1 MAPLEYILAS
11 LDELLDSFFVYAKS
25 TSVIEKENAMKKMLI
40 FTLTALMTT
49 FAWSADLNG
58 TKWKAIDDKTGQALN
73 IIQFSKEKD
82 GTYTGRVA
90 EILQAQNM
98 NGCVTCGGDLKG
110 KKLQGFAFIKNLK
123 YVSGNK
129 YENGSV
135 IDPASG
141 RTYRLN
147 VEIMPDA
154 KKLKLRGYM
163 LNPMLGGTQTWIRAE

>member
-1 MAPLEYILAS
+1 MAYWEWILVS
-11 LDELLDSFFVYAKS
+11 LDELFGSSIVYAKC
-25 TSVIEKENAMKKMLI
+25 TSVIEKDNVMKTPLI
-40 FTLTALMTT
+40 FTLTTLMTT

-58 TKWKAIDDKTGQALN
+58 TKWKAIDDKTGQPLD

-90 EILQAQNM
+90 EILQPQNL

-147 VEIMPDA
+147 VEMMPDA

-163 LNPMLGGTQTWIRAE
+163 LNPVLGGSQKIRNQE